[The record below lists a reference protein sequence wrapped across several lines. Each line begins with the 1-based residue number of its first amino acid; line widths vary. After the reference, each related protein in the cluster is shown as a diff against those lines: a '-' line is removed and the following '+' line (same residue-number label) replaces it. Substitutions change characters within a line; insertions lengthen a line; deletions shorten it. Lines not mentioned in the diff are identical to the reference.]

1 MVSAQYLEIKRIE
14 FKFTNFDAL
23 IMRVFPF
30 IFGLFVTNLWPLI
43 DIIISFMLNIEKKL
57 P

>member
-14 FKFTNFDAL
+14 FKFTNFDVL
-23 IMRVFPF
+23 IIRVFPV

-43 DIIISFMLNIEKKL
+43 DIIISFMLNIENKL